1 MALTPEQLERQSR
14 HILLKEIGGPGV
26 QKLPAA
32 RVSIVGA
39 GALGGPCAMYLAA
52 AGVGEIELWDADT
65 VDRSNLQ
72 RQVQFTEVDTGHL
85 KVDRLAER
93 LNASAP
99 DCGIIRQA
107 RRWSEADALSGDVLI
122 DGTDNFETR
131 FALNRVAHASGR
143 PLVSGAATRWSG
155 QVSVFASGVE
165 TGQPCYQ
172 CFVPEAPP
180 MAEACEDV
188 GVVGPVTG
196 IVASHMALEA
206 MKIITGA
213 GRPLMGQVLILDG
226 LSGVSRAVKLRQDT
240 DCPVCS
246 A

>member
-1 MALTPEQLERQSR
+1 MALTPEQLHRHSR

-26 QKLPAA
+26 QRLLSAS
-32 RVSIVGA
+32 VSIVGA

-52 AGVGEIELWDADT
+52 AGVGRIELWDDDS

-72 RQVQFTEVDTGHL
+72 RQVQFTEADTGRA
-85 KVDRLAER
+85 KVDQLADRLKA
-93 LNASAP
+93 AAP
-99 DCGIIRQA
+99 DCEVVCRRQ
-107 RRWSEADALSGDVLI
+107 RWSEDEALSGRILI

-165 TGQPCYQ
+165 AGLPCYQ
-172 CFVPEAPP
+172 CFVPQTPP
-180 MAEACEDV
+180 DAEACEDV

-196 IVASHMALEA
+196 IIASHMALETV
-206 MKIITGA
+206 KLVTGA
-213 GRPLMGQVLILDG
+213 GRPLTGQVLILDG
-226 LSGVSRAVKLRQDT
+226 LSGVSRAVKLRPDT

-246 A
+246 T

>member
-26 QKLPAA
+26 QKLAAA

-52 AGVGEIELWDADT
+52 GGVGEIELWDADT

-72 RQVQFTEVDTGHL
+72 RQVQFTEADAGHL

-99 DCGIIRQA
+99 DCRIIRQA

-206 MKIITGA
+206 MKVITGA

>member
-1 MALTPEQLERQSR
+1 M
-14 HILLKEIGGPGV
+14 
-26 QKLPAA
+26 
-32 RVSIVGA
+32 
-39 GALGGPCAMYLAA
+39 
-52 AGVGEIELWDADT
+52 
-65 VDRSNLQ
+65 
-72 RQVQFTEVDTGHL
+72 
-85 KVDRLAER
+85 
-93 LNASAP
+93 
-99 DCGIIRQA
+99 
-107 RRWSEADALSGDVLI
+107 
-122 DGTDNFETR
+122 
-131 FALNRVAHASGR
+131 
-143 PLVSGAATRWSG
+143 SGAATRWSG

-206 MKIITGA
+206 MKVITGA
-213 GRPLMGQVLILDG
+213 GRALIGQVLILDG
-226 LSGVSRAVKLRQDT
+226 LSGVSRVVKLRQDT

>member
-26 QKLPAA
+26 QKLAAA
-32 RVSIVGA
+32 RVSIIGA

-52 AGVGEIELWDADT
+52 AGVGEIELWDGDR

-72 RQVQFTEVDTGHL
+72 RQIQFTEADTGQR
-85 KVDRLAER
+85 KVERLAER
-93 LNASAP
+93 LIAAAP
-99 DCGIIRQA
+99 GCKVIRQT
-107 RRWSEADALSGDVLI
+107 RRWQQGDGLSGDILI

-131 FALNRVAHASGR
+131 FALNRAVHASGR
-143 PLVSGAATRWSG
+143 VLVSGAATRWSG
-155 QVSVFASGVE
+155 QVSVFASG
-165 TGQPCYQ
+165 TRKGSPCYQ
-172 CFVPEAPP
+172 CFVPGMPP
-180 MAEACEDV
+180 DAEACDEA

-206 MKIITGA
+206 MKLITGA
-213 GRPLMGQVLILDG
+213 GRALIGQVLILDG
-226 LSGVSRAVKLRQDT
+226 LNGVSRTVKLHQDT

>member
-26 QKLPAA
+26 QKLAAA

-52 AGVGEIELWDADT
+52 AGVGEIEMWDEDT

-72 RQVQFTEVDTGHL
+72 RQVQFIEADTGQR

-93 LNASAP
+93 LIASAP
-99 DCGIIRQA
+99 DCRVTCHP
-107 RRWSEADALSGDVLI
+107 RRWQEADALSGDILI

-131 FALNRVAHASGR
+131 FALNRAAHASGR
-143 PLVSGAATRWSG
+143 MLVSGAAMRWSG
-155 QVSVFASGVE
+155 QVSVFASGARK
-165 TGQPCYQ
+165 GSPCYQ
-172 CFVPEAPP
+172 CFVPAIPP
-180 MAEACEDV
+180 DAEACEDA

-196 IVASHMALEA
+196 IVASHMALEIL
-206 MKIITGA
+206 KLITGA
-213 GRPLMGQVLILDG
+213 GRALIGQVLILDG
-226 LSGVSRAVKLRQDT
+226 LHGVSRAVKLHQDT

>member
-26 QKLPAA
+26 QKLAAA

-72 RQVQFTEVDTGHL
+72 RQVQFTEADTGHL

-99 DCGIIRQA
+99 DCRIIRQA